1 MANQH
6 RHIAEQRLPRQ
17 TAISVAERSE
27 RLLQSTPKNRQFWRP
42 SRSAEKELVH
52 RVGALV
58 PVGVAEVLQEGLEC
72 AHVARRHLHTDQ
84 HTAVV
89 GAVIAVVEEADVPA
103 GAHLRQ
109 EIHQRARLFGEFE
122 AVDQLLHSFLAHC
135 WGVAAHHV
143 ADVVLGHLVVAQVE
157 RRVAVLLQAFGQL
170 QRLLAVSHLDADEHM
185 RLAGRVVAIVEFRDI
200 ALADQTEEFLVGARL
215 FRQRDRGWQEPE
227 VAEGELPRFDEEK
240 HMLLKNAQMIKRG
253 AELGEEIIFP
263 LEPQDDFGR
272 IAAQTAKQVVI
283 QKIREAEKL
292 SILDEFGHKKGEIV
306 SGIVQRVERGALYVD
321 LGRAT
326 GLIPYEEQ
334 IPGERY
340 RPGERIRAYLHAV
353 DEGFRGVYLRLS
365 RSHPKFLV
373 KLFELEAPE
382 LASGAIEVKSISREP
397 GSRTKIAISS
407 IDPHVDP
414 VGSLVGQRGVR
425 VSTVMS
431 ELGGERID
439 IIEWSEDQKNFIKE
453 SLSPAS
459 VLDVELNEEEH
470 RATVTVSEDQQSLAI
485 GRGGQN
491 VRLAAKLTGW
501 NIDIISVGGEN
512 VADSDGEGVH
522 ISEKTDEPAKEAGVA
537 PTEMPAEVVVEEA
550 EAPSTLPAEEEL
562 AETGEGDAVVD
573 SKESRDEA

>member
-1 MANQH
+1 MLDLKTIQVVLSEFETRGISKETMIEAIEAAMATAYKKEYGKRGQVVRAKLDMNTGTVSF
-6 RHIAEQRLPRQ
+6 EQVKVVVDD
-17 TAISVAERSE
+17 T
-27 RLLQSTPKNRQFWRP
+27 
-42 SRSAEKELVH
+42 LV
-52 RVGALV
+52 RF
-58 PVGVAEVLQEGLEC
+58 PQEGEEE
-72 AHVARRHLHTDQ
+72 
-84 HTAVV
+84 
-89 GAVIAVVEEADVPA
+89 VVEH
-103 GAHLRQ
+103 GR
-109 EIHQRARLFGEFE
+109 FE
-122 AVDQLLHSFLAHC
+122 NEQL
-135 WGVAAHHV
+135 
-143 ADVVLGHLVVAQVE
+143 E
-157 RRVAVLLQAFGQL
+157 
-170 QRLLAVSHLDADEHM
+170 
-185 RLAGRVVAIVEFRDI
+185 
-200 ALADQTEEFLVGARL
+200 
-215 FRQRDRGWQEPE
+215 
-227 VAEGELPRFDEEK
+227 EGELPRYDEEK
-240 HMLLKNAQMIKRG
+240 HILIANARLVKKG
-253 AELGEEIIFP
+253 VELGEELIFP

-306 SGIVQRVERGALYVD
+306 SGIVQRVERGALYID

-382 LASGAIEVKSISREP
+382 LANGAIEIKSIAREP
-397 GSRTKIAISS
+397 GSRTKIAVSS

-439 IIEWSEDQKNFIKE
+439 LIEWNEDQKAFIKE
-453 SLSPAS
+453 ALSPAS
-459 VLDVELNEEEH
+459 VLEVDLQEEDH

-501 NIDIISVGGEN
+501 NIDIVSVAGEN
-512 VADSDGEGVH
+512 VAESDGEGVN
-522 ISEKTDEPAKEAGVA
+522 ISEKTEDPAEEAGVA
-537 PTEMPAEVVVEEA
+537 PTESPAEVVVEEA
-550 EAPSTLPAEEEL
+550 EAATVLPAEEEL
-562 AETGEGDAVVD
+562 SETGEGEAVVD
-573 SKESRDEA
+573 AKESRDEA